1 MKKFSLKEKPFE
13 SVIIFKKLF
22 IRDCYNN
29 YHRVQSFFFSDTLY
43 DDKFV
48 LAVK

>member
-13 SVIIFKKLF
+13 SVIFKKLF
-22 IRDCYNN
+22 ILDCYNN
-29 YHRVQSFFFSDTLY
+29 YHRVKSFFFSDTLY